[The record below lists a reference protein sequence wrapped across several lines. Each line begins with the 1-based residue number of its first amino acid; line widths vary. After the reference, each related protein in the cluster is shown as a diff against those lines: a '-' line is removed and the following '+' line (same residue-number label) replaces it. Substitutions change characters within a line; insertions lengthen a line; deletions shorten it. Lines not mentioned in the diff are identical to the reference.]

1 MARRIIGIVLRLALV
16 GAVFALGFV
25 AWLFVRAMPD
35 HAGRETLPG
44 LRGEARVWSDS
55 YGVPHIFAADP
66 DSAARALGWLHAS
79 ERLFQMETQRRAG
92 EGRLAE
98 MLGSDLVRVDRFIR
112 TLGIPRLAQS
122 SLDALSE
129 EARSRLN
136 AYADGVNAWLDAHKN
151 HLPPEFFIVGDA
163 PEHWTPVDSLVIGK
177 LLGLQLSHNYRIEL
191 LRARVAAKLG
201 AEKAAWVFPDLTLNS
216 PITTAPET
224 HPDHSALDPYEE
236 LGRWSPFA
244 HGASNEWAVAGAR
257 TTTGKPILANDPH
270 LDLGAPILWYL
281 ARIVTP
287 QGFVKGVTIPGTPVV
302 LLGQNDRIAWGF
314 TTALTDTQDLFVE
327 TLDPADPTKYL
338 TPEGGKPF
346 ETRQEI
352 IHVKNAPDVTLT
364 VRATQHGPVMSD
376 IDAEMRDFIGPGKAM
391 ALAFTGLGEKD
402 TTFEAVVKLDAAK
415 NWDEFLAAMRLF
427 QTPTQNIVYAD
438 VDGNIGYF
446 SPGLV
451 PVRKSGD
458 GLTPADGAS
467 GQFDWTGYVPFE
479 QQPQAFNPAVGFLF
493 NANNAVTPTSQEA
506 TFGRDWE
513 EPWRGRRLQQWLD
526 RPEKHDLDISAAM
539 QMDHLSLAMLALKP
553 LMATIKPTDE
563 RARQALA
570 LVAEW
575 DGVTDAARPEP
586 LLAETFLNEL
596 HKALLTER
604 TQVDLD
610 AEFGPLV
617 ATATMSLV
625 KDHPDMCST
634 PTQPDP
640 DCAKTLSDALDRALA
655 RIIAKQGAD
664 SSKWSWGAEQTA
676 VVTHKVFSHV
686 PGLDVLSD
694 LSFPSSGDFY
704 SLDRGGGFDTPR
716 DQPLARTQAGGYRGL
731 FDLADPTRSRFVIAT
746 GQSGH
751 IFSRHYRDLMP
762 LWRAGRAITLSG
774 GEDELKA
781 RGASLTTFTS
791 K

>member
-1 MARRIIGIVLRLALV
+1 M
-16 GAVFALGFV
+16 
-25 AWLFVRAMPD
+25 
-35 HAGRETLPG
+35 
-44 LRGEARVWSDS
+44 
-55 YGVPHIFAADP
+55 
-66 DSAARALGWLHAS
+66 
-79 ERLFQMETQRRAG
+79 
-92 EGRLAE
+92 
-98 MLGSDLVRVDRFIR
+98 
-112 TLGIPRLAQS
+112 
-122 SLDALSE
+122 
-129 EARSRLN
+129 
-136 AYADGVNAWLDAHKN
+136 
-151 HLPPEFFIVGDA
+151 
-163 PEHWTPVDSLVIGK
+163 
-177 LLGLQLSHNYRIEL
+177 
-191 LRARVAAKLG
+191 
-201 AEKAAWVFPDLTLNS
+201 
-216 PITTAPET
+216 
-224 HPDHSALDPYEE
+224 
-236 LGRWSPFA
+236 
-244 HGASNEWAVAGAR
+244 
-257 TTTGKPILANDPH
+257 
-270 LDLGAPILWYL
+270 
-281 ARIVTP
+281 
-287 QGFVKGVTIPGTPVV
+287 
-302 LLGQNDRIAWGF
+302 
-314 TTALTDTQDLFVE
+314 
-327 TLDPADPTKYL
+327 
-338 TPEGGKPF
+338 
-346 ETRQEI
+346 
-352 IHVKNAPDVTLT
+352 
-364 VRATQHGPVMSD
+364 
-376 IDAEMRDFIGPGKAM
+376 
-391 ALAFTGLGEKD
+391 
-402 TTFEAVVKLDAAK
+402 
-415 NWDEFLAAMRLF
+415 
-427 QTPTQNIVYAD
+427 
-438 VDGNIGYF
+438 
-446 SPGLV
+446 
-451 PVRKSGD
+451 
-458 GLTPADGAS
+458 
-467 GQFDWTGYVPFE
+467 
-479 QQPQAFNPAVGFLF
+479 GFLF

-694 LSFPSSGDFY
+694 LSFPSSGDSY